1 LKKLDSF
8 SPKLPSLVQDYLDG
22 KETVSDLFEKFPDY
36 QTLIASHDQ
45 IKSRSL
51 DRETLVKVLLSQSKG
66 SDYSTELT
74 TSQINNLKEESV
86 SSITTG
92 HQLCVYGGPMFFLYK
107 ILSVISLSEKLKVD
121 GKSCVPI
128 YWMASEDHDFE
139 EINHIFVKGEKVN
152 WSTSQSG
159 PVGRMHLKE
168 LDVFKQRV
176 ADILKDDYRYDKPLQ
191 ELDQIFG
198 AEKTLSEAIRDF
210 VYWIFADSGVVV
222 IDADDK
228 DLKSLFAPYLNQ
240 ELEYAFSQTAIENN
254 NRRLSTLGYS
264 AQVAGREINLFWMK
278 DGYRERIIK
287 TEFGFETAD
296 GLNQWAKEELLAL
309 VKTNP
314 ECFSPNVI
322 LRPLYQEVMLPNL
335 AYVGGPGETSYWL
348 QLKGV
353 FDSANVQMPMVLLR
367 DMFTVVDTLAVK
379 NKKQLDVEWVD
390 LFDNQDELV
399 KRLLRKDGSHEDIV
413 AKRQEILQL
422 SFIEMIHEL
431 SHFDESLRQNAEAE
445 MVRLNNK
452 LESLKKKVLRS
463 EKMKNEVLVGRV
475 DHLYEFAFPNGSP
488 QERILN
494 GLGLWPN
501 PDSILE
507 LLPHCNPFEAK
518 IKVVEQT

>member
-1 LKKLDSF
+1 
-8 SPKLPSLVQDYLDG
+8 
-22 KETVSDLFEKFPDY
+22 
-36 QTLIASHDQ
+36 
-45 IKSRSL
+45 
-51 DRETLVKVLLSQSKG
+51 
-66 SDYSTELT
+66 
-74 TSQINNLKEESV
+74 
-86 SSITTG
+86 
-92 HQLCVYGGPMFFLYK
+92 
-107 ILSVISLSEKLKVD
+107 
-121 GKSCVPI
+121 
-128 YWMASEDHDFE
+128 
-139 EINHIFVKGEKVN
+139 
-152 WSTSQSG
+152 
-159 PVGRMHLKE
+159 
-168 LDVFKQRV
+168 
-176 ADILKDDYRYDKPLQ
+176 
-191 ELDQIFG
+191 
-198 AEKTLSEAIRDF
+198 
-210 VYWIFADSGVVV
+210 
-222 IDADDK
+222 
-228 DLKSLFAPYLNQ
+228 
-240 ELEYAFSQTAIENN
+240 
-254 NRRLSTLGYS
+254 
-264 AQVAGREINLFWMK
+264 
-278 DGYRERIIK
+278 
-287 TEFGFETAD
+287 
-296 GLNQWAKEELLAL
+296 
-309 VKTNP
+309 
-314 ECFSPNVI
+314 
-322 LRPLYQEVMLPNL
+322 MLPNL

-475 DHLYEFAFPNGSP
+475 DHLYEFAFQNGSP